1 VSVHDQR
8 MDRLR
13 HALRGGGLGALL
25 VTDAANVTYLT
36 GFRGDDSWLLV
47 TGARQWF
54 LTDSR
59 YTEQAAAEAP
69 QCELVERKET
79 LVKTLAE
86 VFPTCGAQ
94 SLAFE
99 APSVSYASYVKLADA
114 LDGAELTPK
123 ESLVEKLREVKDEGE
138 IARIRQAVEVAEGAF
153 EDIRGRLAPGQTEH
167 EVATQLDHA
176 MRVRGAAR
184 SSFESIVAARERSSL
199 PHARATEARLAPDD
213 AVLVDWGA
221 ERDLYCSDATRMLFL
236 APPHKR
242 WREIYAAVLAAQQAA
257 VEAIRPGAPLREV
270 DAAARD
276 HIAKAG
282 YGDRFGHGL
291 GHGVGLRVH
300 ESPSLN
306 KQAEGELAEGMVLTI
321 EPGIYLP
328 GWGGVRIE
336 DLVCVRSEGAEVLS
350 SLPKTLDAAILS

>member
-13 HALRGGGLGALL
+13 HALRRDGLGALL
-25 VTDAANVTYLT
+25 VTDTANVTYLT

-47 TGARQWF
+47 AGARQWF

-86 VFPTCGAQ
+86 LFPACGARG
-94 SLAFE
+94 LAFE
-99 APSVSYASYVKLADA
+99 APSMSYATYVKVADG
-114 LDGAELTPK
+114 LDGVELAAT

-138 IARIRQAVEVAEGAF
+138 VARIRQAVEVAEAAF
-153 EDIRGRLAPGQTEH
+153 RDVRRQLAPGQSER
-167 EVATQLDHA
+167 EVATRLDHA
-176 MRVRGAAR
+176 MRVRGAAKA
-184 SSFESIVAARERSSL
+184 SFESIVAARERSSL
-199 PHARATEARLAPDD
+199 PHARATDSTIGRGD

-221 ERDLYCSDATRMLFL
+221 QRDLYCSDATRMLFL
-236 APPHKR
+236 APPDRR
-242 WREIYAAVLAAQQAA
+242 WREIYDTVLAAQQAA
-257 VEAIRPGAPLREV
+257 IDAVRPGAPLSEV

-300 ESPSLN
+300 ERPSLN
-306 KQAEGELAEGMVLTI
+306 KRGEGALAEGMVVTI

-336 DLVCVRSEGAEVLS
+336 DLVCVRRDGAEALS
-350 SLPKTLDAAILS
+350 SLPKTLDAAIVE